1 MLKYSE
7 RNGITVTDY
16 QTWMPD
22 FMQGMGQG
30 IKVSTHFVT
39 DPIKDLSLGI
49 KTNTKGG
56 LTSGGIQG
64 TTGST
69 SKGSLSITIAKLA
82 DQIIVREDSDIDKIA
97 TALANKLVQ
106 TQLGMA

>member
-1 MLKYSE
+1 
-7 RNGITVTDY
+7 
-16 QTWMPD
+16 MPD
-22 FMQGMGQG
+22 FMKGMGNG

-39 DPIKDLSLGI
+39 DPIKDLSMGI

-56 LTSGGIQG
+56 LASGGIQG
-64 TTGST
+64 TTGSAT
-69 SKGSLSITIAKLA
+69 SKGPLSITIAKLA

-106 TQLGMA
+106 TQLGIS